1 MENKSIKL
9 VILLLILT
17 IAATVFQG
25 FFYAREI
32 TNIKNEFKE
41 TYASEEQKISQLEN
55 KIAELEV
62 QAISPQKAE
71 QIISKTATEV
81 LNVLK
86 DRNFEKLAGFA
97 YPEKG
102 VRFSPY
108 GHVDVQ
114 NDLVFTSLKVKDL
127 AKDSTVYKWGVY
139 DGSGQPIELSFNDY
153 YNRFIYDKDFA
164 NARVVS
170 FNQIIGRGN
179 IINNIFDVY
188 PGCITVEYHFP
199 GFDPKYEGMDWRSLI
214 LIFEKKNDI
223 WYLVGIIHNEWTI

>member
-17 IAATVFQG
+17 IAATVSQG

-62 QAISPQKAE
+62 QAMSPQKAE
-71 QIISKTATEV
+71 RIISKTATEV
-81 LNVLK
+81 LNALK
-86 DRNFEKLAGFA
+86 DRNFEKFAGFA

-108 GHVDVQ
+108 AHVDIE
-114 NDLVFTSLKVKDL
+114 NDLVFTSLEIKDFGN
-127 AKDSTVYKWGVY
+127 DSTVYKWGVY
-139 DGSGQPIELSFNDY
+139 DGSGLPIEMTFIDY
-153 YNRFIYDKDFA
+153 YNEFIYDKDFA
-164 NARVVS
+164 NARLIS
-170 FNQIIGRGN
+170 YNQIIGRGN
-179 IINNIFDVY
+179 IINNIFDIY
-188 PGCITVEYHFP
+188 TRCIIVEYHFP

-214 LIFEKKNDI
+214 LVFEKKEDI
-223 WYLVGIIHNEWTI
+223 WYLVGIIHGEWTI